1 VDPDRLDQAIQS
13 WVSSHLSPD
22 SKLKLAIDGK
32 TVRAASKASGRSVHC
47 CAGIIA
53 TSSRSSISF
62 VPKIFFLALRR
73 MSGERTEERGWLRF
87 PLSPTLSPL
96 VPHGAR
102 EKSA

>member
-1 VDPDRLDQAIQS
+1 
-13 WVSSHLSPD
+13 
-22 SKLKLAIDGK
+22 
-32 TVRAASKASGRSVHC
+32 
-47 CAGIIA
+47 
-53 TSSRSSISF
+53 
-62 VPKIFFLALRR
+62 